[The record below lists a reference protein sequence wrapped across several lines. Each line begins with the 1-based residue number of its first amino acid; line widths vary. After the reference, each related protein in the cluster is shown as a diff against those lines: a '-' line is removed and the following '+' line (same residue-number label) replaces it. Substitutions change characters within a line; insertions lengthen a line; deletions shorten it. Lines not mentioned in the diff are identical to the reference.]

1 MCLADRAQVRSLTDD
16 ERSAVKAALQYF
28 HAGGERHTS
37 DEEESLFPRLR
48 AEAAIGS
55 LQKID
60 RLESDHQHAA
70 HLHDSVDWLYT
81 AWISAG
87 TLEQDKQQ
95 RLLAEKRELRQLY
108 AGHIQIEET
117 TVFPRAVMVLTRGA
131 VAATGAEFSARRK

>member
-117 TVFPRAVMVLTRGA
+117 IVFPRAVMVLTSGA

>member
-70 HLHDSVDWLYT
+70 HLHDSVDWLYR

-87 TLEQDKQQ
+87 TLEQDSNS
-95 RLLAEKRELRQLY
+95 
-108 AGHIQIEET
+108 G
-117 TVFPRAVMVLTRGA
+117 
-131 VAATGAEFSARRK
+131 S